1 MPAELKAGAV
11 RCISPSQN
19 HGPARF
25 PFVPECMTIR
35 HPLVETRSLKQ
46 VIFKADDFGLSPAV
60 NAGIELAHRE
70 GVLDAASLMVGAAAA
85 AEAVV
90 CAKRNPGLKV
100 GLHLVVVANRAVLPP
115 AAIPDLVDA
124 SGELSRDFARAGFR
138 YFFLPRV
145 RRQLAAEIRAQFEA
159 FKATGLPLDHVD
171 AHHHLHLHPTVF
183 GLLLQIGRDY
193 GVKAVRLPAEP
204 ALLSQLPGEGGGLA
218 RQLVGALLKPWITL
232 VKWRLRRAGIAT
244 TDRVIGLHDTGRMSA
259 TRLRHILRTL
269 PVGTSE
275 IFFHPAVS
283 DAPGPWPLAVA
294 ASRTELDALLDGEVR
309 QILEASGIRRGG
321 FCDLQT

>member
-1 MPAELKAGAV
+1 
-11 RCISPSQN
+11 
-19 HGPARF
+19 
-25 PFVPECMTIR
+25 MTIR
-35 HPLVETRSLKQ
+35 HPLVEISRLKQ

-85 AEAVV
+85 ADAVA
-90 CAKRNPGLKV
+90 CARRNPALKV

-124 SGELSRDFARAGFR
+124 GGELSHDFARAGFR

-171 AHHHLHLHPTVF
+171 AHHHLHLHPTVL
-183 GLLLQIGRDY
+183 GLLLRIGREY

-204 ALLSQLPGEGGGLA
+204 PLLSLLPGEPGAWA
-218 RQLVGALLKPWITL
+218 RRLVGALLAPWIGL
-232 VKWRLRRAGIAT
+232 VKWRLRRAGMTT
-244 TDRVIGLHDTGRMSA
+244 TDRVIGLHDTGRMSP
-259 TRLRHILRTL
+259 TRLRHILRAL
-269 PVGTSE
+269 PEGSSE

-294 ASRTELDALLDGEVR
+294 ASRAELDALLDGEVR
-309 QILEASGIRRGG
+309 QILQASGIRRGG
-321 FCDLQT
+321 FRDLPI

>member
-1 MPAELKAGAV
+1 MYDD
-11 RCISPSQN
+11 SPPQ
-19 HGPARF
+19 
-25 PFVPECMTIR
+25 T
-35 HPLVETRSLKQ
+35 ETQRLKQ

-85 AEAVV
+85 AEAVA
-90 CAKRNPGLKV
+90 CARRNPTLKV

-115 AAIPDLVDA
+115 AVIPDLVDEH
-124 SGELSRDFARAGFR
+124 GELSRDFARAGFR

-171 AHHHLHLHPTVF
+171 AHHHLHLHPTVL
-183 GLLLQIGRDY
+183 GLMIRIGREY
-193 GVKAVRLPAEP
+193 GVRAVRLPAEP
-204 ALLSQLPGEGGGLA
+204 PLLSMLPGETGGFA
-218 RQLVGALLKPWITL
+218 RSLVAALLGPWIGL
-232 VKWRLRRAGIAT
+232 VKWRLRRAGMRT

-259 TRLRHILRTL
+259 PRLRHILRVL
-269 PVGTSE
+269 PEGSAE

-283 DAPGPWPLAVA
+283 EGPGPWPLAIE
-294 ASRTELDALLDGEVR
+294 ASREELDALLDPEVR
-309 QILEASGIRRGG
+309 EILQTRQIRHGG
-321 FCDLQT
+321 FADLAPVG